1 MVIPSYLKQGD
12 RVAIIATAR
21 KVSNEEIQ
29 PAVSLFENHGLTV
42 VLGQNLFASSNQYA
56 GTDAQRAEDL
66 QWALNDDSIK
76 AIIIARGGYGSVRL
90 IEHID
95 FTEFKKYPKWLV
107 GYSDVTVLHNAIH
120 NIGIATLHATM
131 PLNFTK
137 NAEATQSMMDALF
150 GKLKQT
156 PVEENYSN
164 KPGTATGQLVG
175 GNLSLL
181 YSLSG
186 TPYDIG
192 TKGKILFLE
201 DLDEY
206 LYHID
211 RMMMQLK
218 LAGKLKHL
226 KGLVIGGMTD
236 MKDNAIPFGK
246 FPEEI
251 ILDGVKEY
259 DYPVCFDFPAGHI
272 DRNLAMYFGRE
283 VELVVSDDGSRLNY
297 I

>member
-1 MVIPSYLKQGD
+1 MTIPSYLKKGD
-12 RVAIIATAR
+12 SVAIIATAR
-21 KVSNEEIQ
+21 KVSKEEIQ
-29 PAVSLFENHGLTV
+29 PAIAFFESYGLSV
-42 VLGQNLFASSNQYA
+42 VLGKNLFESNNQYA
-56 GTDAQRAEDL
+56 GNDVQRAEDL
-66 QWALNDDSIK
+66 QWALNDKTIK

-95 FTEFKKYPKWLV
+95 FTEFKKHPKWLV

-120 NIGIATLHATM
+120 NIGVATLHATM

-137 NAEATQSMMDALF
+137 NEEATRSMAEALLGNLTEIQI
-150 GKLKQT
+150 
-156 PVEENYSN
+156 EENYSN
-164 KPGTATGQLVG
+164 IEGKATGELIG

-186 TPYDIG
+186 TPYDID
-192 TKGKILFLE
+192 TKGKILFIE

-218 LAGKLKHL
+218 LSGKLKHL
-226 KGLVIGGMTD
+226 KGLIAGGMTD

-251 ILDGVKEY
+251 ILDAVKDY
-259 DYPVCFDFPAGHI
+259 NYPVCFDFPAGHI

-283 VELVVSDDGSRLNY
+283 VELTVTDKAILKFL
-297 I
+297 

>member
-1 MVIPSYLKQGD
+1 MIIPSYLKKGD
-12 RVAIIATAR
+12 SVAIIATAR
-21 KVSNEEIQ
+21 KISKEEIQ
-29 PAVSLFENHGLTV
+29 PAITLFESYGLSV
-42 VLGQNLFASSNQYA
+42 VFGKNLFESHNQYA

-66 QWALNDDSIK
+66 QWALNDASIK
-76 AIIIARGGYGSVRL
+76 AIIVARGGYGSVRL
-90 IEHID
+90 IEQID
-95 FTEFKKYPKWLV
+95 FTEFKKQPKWLV

-120 NIGIATLHATM
+120 NIGVATLHATM

-137 NAEATQSMMDALF
+137 NEEATKSMIDALF
-150 GKLKQT
+150 GNLKEVQT
-156 PVEENYSN
+156 EENYSN
-164 KPGTATGQLVG
+164 KEGTATGELVG
-175 GNLSLL
+175 GNLSLI

-186 TPYDIG
+186 TPFDID
-192 TKGKILFLE
+192 TKEKILFLE

-218 LAGKLKHL
+218 LSGKLKCL

-251 ILDGVKEY
+251 ILDAVKEY

-272 DRNLAMYFGRE
+272 DKNLAIYFGRE
-283 VELVVSDDGSRLNY
+283 VESTVNDTATLKFV
-297 I
+297 